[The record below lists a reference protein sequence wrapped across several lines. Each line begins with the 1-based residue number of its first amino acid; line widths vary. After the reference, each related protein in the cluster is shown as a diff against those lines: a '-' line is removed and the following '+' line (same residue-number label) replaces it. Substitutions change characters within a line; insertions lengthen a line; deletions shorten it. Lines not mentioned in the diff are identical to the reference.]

1 MRTADDKEHSRST
14 SGAEA
19 APLELAI
26 GRSVEG
32 DARCV
37 MDWRNDPETLR
48 ESFHSTPKRWPD
60 FLHEFRAEYCD
71 DPRFPPLFG
80 LVDGRRVGF
89 LRLRH
94 CADPRGLNRF
104 TVEIGIN
111 IAPGERGHGLGRRL
125 IGAGVQFARDR
136 GAEVVLAEIKLD
148 NARSIRAFEA
158 AGFARLDRI
167 EKRVDAQ
174 IRCEVLRLEYATVQ
188 PLGLRRP
195 DGSLRQFGPGLPC
208 FIIAEAGSNWRMGTP
223 ARDRRMAEALI
234 DVAVEAKCDAVKF
247 QTYRP
252 ESVYVENAGT
262 SDYLAGAGI
271 KESIRDIFADLAMPY
286 EMIPELAA
294 YCQKRGI
301 LFMSTPFSVG
311 DFDALDP
318 FVPMHKLAS
327 YEISHRRLIE
337 KMAASGKPVVMST
350 GASTIDDIRWALAH
364 FRACGG
370 GEVALMQCTAR
381 YPAPLDALN
390 LETIPTMRAL
400 FGVPVGLSDHSRE
413 AVAGPA
419 AAAALGAAVIEKHYT
434 LDRRLPGPDHG
445 FAIDPTEL
453 AEMVRAI
460 RQTEASRGPGLKQVL
475 AAEDELRSF
484 ARRGLQA
491 TKAIRL
497 GERFHEGQNF
507 DILRPGKQRQGM
519 HPRFIDQLEGAR
531 ATRDIGPG
539 EGIGLSDA
547 EPAG

>member
-1 MRTADDKEHSRST
+1 MTTGQKLGTA
-14 SGAEA
+14 AL
-19 APLELAI
+19 APLELSI
-26 GRSVEG
+26 GRPIDS

-37 MDWRNDPETLR
+37 MDWRNDPDTLR
-48 ESFHSTPKRWPD
+48 DSFHSTPKRWPD
-60 FLHEFRAEYCD
+60 FLGEFCAEYCD

-80 LVDGRRVGF
+80 LADGRRVGF

-94 CADPRGLNRF
+94 CPDPRNRNRL

-111 IAPGERGHGLGRRL
+111 IAPAERGRGLGGRL
-125 IGAGVQFARDR
+125 IAAGVQFAKDR
-136 GAEVVLAEIKLD
+136 GAEVVLAEIKPD
-148 NARSIRAFEA
+148 NLRSIRAFEA
-158 AGFARLDRI
+158 AGFVRLDRI
-167 EKRVDAQ
+167 EKQVDAQ
-174 IRCEVLRLEYATVQ
+174 IRCEVLRFECATIL
-188 PLGLRRP
+188 PLSLRRP

-223 ARDRRMAEALI
+223 ARDRRMAQALI
-234 DVAVEAKCDAVKF
+234 DVAIDAQCDAVKF

-294 YCQKRGI
+294 YCEKRGI
-301 LFMSTPFSVG
+301 LFMSTPFSVD
-311 DFDALDP
+311 DFAALDP

-419 AAAALGAAVIEKHYT
+419 AAAALGAAVIEKHFT
-434 LDRRLPGPDHG
+434 LDRRLPGPDHS

-453 AEMVRAI
+453 AAMVSAV
-460 RQTEASRGPGLKQVL
+460 RQAEASRGPGLKRVL
-475 AAEDELRSF
+475 AAEDELRLF

-491 TKAIRL
+491 TRGIRR
-497 GERFHEGQNF
+497 GEVLHEGQNF
-507 DILRPGKQRQGM
+507 DILRPGKQRQGT
-519 HPRFIDQLEGAR
+519 HPRFIEKLEGAR
-531 ATRDIGPG
+531 ATRDIGLG
-539 EGIGLSDA
+539 EGIALSDVGLSDT
-547 EPAG
+547 ESAG

>member
-1 MRTADDKEHSRST
+1 MK
-14 SGAEA
+14 AEKPEGDSPTEA
-19 APLELAI
+19 SVELAI
-26 GRSVEG
+26 GRPVES

-37 MDWRNDPETLR
+37 MDWRNDADTLR
-48 ESFHSTPKRWPD
+48 ESFHPTPKRWPE
-60 FLHEFRAEYCD
+60 FLQEFREEYCN

-80 LVDGRRVGF
+80 VVEGRRFGF

-94 CADPRGLNRF
+94 CHDPRKLNRF
-104 TVEIGIN
+104 TVEIGVN
-111 IAPGERGHGLGRRL
+111 IAPADRGRGLGGKL
-125 IGAGVQFARDR
+125 IRAGVQFAKER
-136 GAEVVLAEIKLD
+136 GAEVVLAEIKPD
-148 NARSIRAFEA
+148 NSRSIRAFEGV
-158 AGFARLDRI
+158 GFSRIDRI
-167 EKRVDAQ
+167 DKQVDAQ
-174 IRCEVLRLEYATVQ
+174 IRCDVFRYEFETIR
-188 PLGLRRP
+188 PLALSRP
-195 DGSLRQFGPGLPC
+195 DGSLYKFGPGLPS

-286 EMIPELAA
+286 EMIPELAS

-301 LFMSTPFSVG
+301 LFMSTPFSVK

-350 GASTIDDIRWALAH
+350 GASTVDDIRWALGH

-370 GEVALMQCTAR
+370 RDVALMQCTAR

-413 AVAGPA
+413 AVTGPA
-419 AAAALGAAVIEKHYT
+419 AAAALGAAVIEKHFT

-445 FAIDPTEL
+445 FAIDPAEL
-453 AEMVRAI
+453 ADMVRAV
-460 RQTEASRGPGLKQVL
+460 RAAEASRGPGLKQVL

-491 TKAIRL
+491 IRAIKR
-497 GERFHEGQNF
+497 GEAFHEGQNF

-519 HPRFIDQLEGAR
+519 HPRYIETMEGKR
-531 ATRDIGPG
+531 AARDIGMG
-539 EGIGLSDA
+539 EGIGPADV
-547 EPAG
+547 EPIG